1 VFEVQVSF
9 TASGDVSDYQ
19 NETTRTSILSILAST
34 AGLPVEGA
42 TLIVV
47 SASVQ
52 ITATFVVQDLAAAT
66 AAVSTFESAFGTASA
81 ATSLLTTSTFTVDV
95 TTPPIAAATVR
106 TVTLQPPSPPSQ
118 PLERWS
124 SYVDLP
130 TGCNA
135 SDTVNGSTALP
146 GWPEECRFP
155 DLCNITVNWS
165 DEACE
170 NACKDLHA
178 EMASGYVETWLA
190 FSTFLVAWFKLNYA
204 LTPTKGFI
212 KGSFKDKANYVT
224 VIVGLLNAVPM
235 SWRFF
240 VSTTR
245 AMSEMCLW
253 PDPYKVG
260 SWMALDRGG
269 SFQVWAAAAV
279 SPVSL
284 QAFRQGIL
292 APLQLWAAHFGFKKV
307 DHRPCENLFVA
318 MLLLCNLPSLVQ
330 AGCSVVYCI
339 VIWILGF
346 PMIGCVLAMLPISCI
361 TQHGTNAYMR
371 FKHRKKELAEKP
383 LLIQFEIQSS
393 LTYCQRY
400 CSGPLQTCNPEMR
413 AAFKE
418 MQREGKELRREMSK
432 ATITYG
438 NLNVFSMFVLF
449 GMPLAAFSIW
459 SQTVSA
465 HYGGPWGFGWLGL
478 YMDALQETL
487 GDRYDHFFETRLEF
501 LFPDFFAFWNN
512 LNITTIAGQLGL
524 SILLDVVMLGLQML
538 PDWGCIG
545 RGRNKVGASSASD
558 PVWPVNH

>member
-1 VFEVQVSF
+1 MVEVVEVQVSF

-19 NETTRTSILSILAST
+19 NEAMRTSILSILAST

-190 FSTFLVAWFKLNYA
+190 LSTFLVAWNKLNYA
-204 LTPTKGFI
+204 LAPNRGT
-212 KGSFKDKANYVT
+212 FKDKAKYVT
-224 VIVGLLNAVPM
+224 VTVGLLNAVPM

-279 SPVSL
+279 SPASL
-284 QAFRQGIL
+284 QALRQGIL
-292 APLQLWAAHFGFKKV
+292 KPLQLWAAHFGFKKV

-330 AGCSVVYCI
+330 AGCSVVYCT
-339 VIWILGF
+339 VIWILGG
-346 PMIGCVLAMLPISCI
+346 PMIGCVLAMLPILFI

-371 FKHRKKELAEKP
+371 YKHRKKELAEKP
-383 LLIQFEIQSS
+383 LVLQAEIQSS
-393 LTYCQRY
+393 LTYWQRY
-400 CSGPLQTCNPEMR
+400 CSGPLHTCNPEMR
-413 AAFKE
+413 AVFKE

-432 ATITYG
+432 ATITSG
-438 NLNVFSMFVLF
+438 TLNVYSMFVLL

-465 HYGGPWGFGWLGL
+465 HYGWGFGWLG

-487 GDRYDHFFETRLEF
+487 GGRYDHFFETRLEF

-545 RGRNKVGASSASD
+545 RGRNKVGD
-558 PVWPVNH
+558 PNGSP

>member
-1 VFEVQVSF
+1 MSF
-9 TASGDVSDYQ
+9 TASGDVSDFQ
-19 NETTRTSILSILAST
+19 DEAARTSILSILAST

-52 ITATFVVQDLAAAT
+52 ITATFVVQDLATAT
-66 AAVSTFESAFGTASA
+66 AAVSTFGSAFGTASA
-81 ATSLLTTSTFTVDV
+81 ATSLLTTSTFMVDV

-106 TVTLQPPSPPSQ
+106 TVTLQAHSPPSQ

-135 SDTVNGSTALP
+135 SDTVNGSKALP

-170 NACKDLHA
+170 NACKELHA

-190 FSTFLVAWFKLNYA
+190 LSIFLGGAFKLNFA
-204 LTPTKGFI
+204 LAPTKGFT

-240 VSTTR
+240 VYTTR

-279 SPVSL
+279 SPASV
-284 QAFRQGIL
+284 QALRQGIL
-292 APLQLWAAHFGFKKV
+292 NPLQLWAAHFGFKKV

-330 AGCSVVYCI
+330 AGCSVVYCF
-339 VIWILGF
+339 VIWILGM
-346 PMIGCVLAMLPISCI
+346 PMFGCVLAMLPMVVIA
-361 TQHGTNAYMR
+361 QHGTNAYMR
-371 FKHRKKELAEKP
+371 YKYKNKELAKKP
-383 LLIQFEIQSS
+383 LLLQLEIQSS
-393 LTYCQRY
+393 LTYYQRY
-400 CSGPLQTCNPEMR
+400 CSGPLQTCDPEMR
-413 AAFKE
+413 AAFKQME
-418 MQREGKELRREMSK
+418 REGKETRREMSK
-432 ATITYG
+432 ATMTFAFINAYSIF
-438 NLNVFSMFVLF
+438 LPL

-459 SQTVSA
+459 SQTLNA
-465 HYGGPWGFGWLGL
+465 HYGWGFGWLG

-487 GDRYDHFFETRLEF
+487 GSRYDHFFETRLEF

-545 RGRNKVGASSASD
+545 RGRSKVGNPNGS
-558 PVWPVNH
+558 P